1 MTLRIY
7 YGDWYD
13 TLIQGSDASY
23 FDSRLS
29 ARVAARARGFRFD
42 HVEIEDGR
50 VVEVWEPR

>member
-1 MTLRIY
+1 MLKLY